1 LICLLDQEKSQQL
14 TAKNIASF
22 DCVVIG
28 AKNDSFDYEMVLDN
42 SVLIVDTRGVYCD
55 EHEDIIRA

>member
-1 LICLLDQEKSQQL
+1 LIWLLDQEKSQQL

-28 AKNDSFDYEMVLDN
+28 TNHDSFDHEMILDN
-42 SVLIVDTRGVYCD
+42 SVLIVDARGVSRD
-55 EHEDIIRA
+55 EGENVLRA